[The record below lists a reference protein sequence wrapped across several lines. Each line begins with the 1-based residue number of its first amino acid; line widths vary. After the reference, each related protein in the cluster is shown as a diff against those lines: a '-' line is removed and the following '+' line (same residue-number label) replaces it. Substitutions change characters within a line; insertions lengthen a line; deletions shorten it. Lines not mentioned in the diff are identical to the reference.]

1 MVTIR
6 LSRLGRKKAPFY
18 RIVATD
24 SRKKAIGEVLEVL
37 GTWNPA
43 HKELEVRMPDLNKWV
58 EKGAQM
64 SATVKKLLE
73 ENKK

>member
-6 LSRLGRKKAPFY
+6 LSRFGRKNAPFY
-18 RIVATD
+18 RVVAVD
-24 SRKKAIGEVLEVL
+24 SSKKTTGSYLEIL

-43 HKELEVRMPDLNKWV
+43 KKAKSIDKEKIAIWIK
-58 EKGAQM
+58 KGATI

-73 ENKK
+73 K

>member
-1 MVTIR
+1 MIAIR

-18 RIVATD
+18 RIVAVD
-24 SRKKAIGEVLEVL
+24 STKKAVGAVLEIL

-43 HKELEVRMPDLNKWV
+43 KKILEVKKENMEKWV
-58 EKGAQM
+58 KKGAQI

-73 ENKK
+73 NK